1 MWPFRRA
8 DAGAT
13 PRAAEIDEQV
23 LRDLLADA
31 RRWIARYAG
40 PRADLDDLVQEAM
53 IELVVALERFRGDS
67 SVRTYAHRVVLRTTA
82 RELTRRR
89 ATQKRIELVAEIER
103 EDGAGDPERELSDRQ
118 AMARFYDALLA
129 LSEKRR
135 NAFVLC
141 AIERLPHDE
150 AAAIEGVSVETLRAR
165 LKHARADLERVLVRD
180 PLLGPYVGGA
190 R

>member
-1 MWPFRRA
+1 MWPFRRSA
-8 DAGAT
+8 RDEA
-13 PRAAEIDEQV
+13 REVDVDEQV
-23 LRDLLADA
+23 LRDLLVDA

-53 IELVVALERFRGDS
+53 VELVVALERFRGDS
-67 SVRTYAHRVVLRTTA
+67 SVRTYAHRIVLRTTA
-82 RELTRRR
+82 RELTKRR
-89 ATQKRIELVAEIER
+89 ASQKRLELVPEIER
-103 EDGAGDPERELSDRQ
+103 EGTSGNPERELSDRQ

-141 AIERLPHDE
+141 AIEKLPHEE

-165 LKHARADLERVLVRD
+165 LKHARADLEGALALD
-180 PLLGPYVGGA
+180 PLLGSYVGGA

>member
-1 MWPFRRA
+1 MWPFRPAR
-8 DAGAT
+8 
-13 PRAAEIDEQV
+13 PEPEPSLDEAV
-23 LRDLLADA
+23 LRELLADA

-53 IELVVALERFRGDS
+53 IELVVALEKFRGDS

-82 RELTRRR
+82 RELKKRR
-89 ATQKRIELVAEIER
+89 ASQQRLELVAEVGAEA
-103 EDGAGDPERELSDRQ
+103 AGDPERALGDRQ
-118 AMARFYDALLA
+118 AMARFYEALAELG
-129 LSEKRR
+129 EKRR

-141 AIERLPHDE
+141 AIEKLPHEE

-165 LKHARADLERVLVRD
+165 LKHARKDLEVALARD
-180 PLLGPYVGGA
+180 PYLGRFVGGGA

>member
-1 MWPFRRA
+1 MRER
-8 DAGAT
+8 GL
-13 PRAAEIDEQV
+13 DEQV
-23 LRDLLADA
+23 LRDLLTDA

-82 RELTRRR
+82 RELTKRRS
-89 ATQKRIELVAEIER
+89 TQKRLELVADVER
-103 EDGAGDPERELSDRQ
+103 EAHGDPERALEGRQ
-118 AMARFYDALLA
+118 AMSRFYEALGELT
-129 LSEKRR
+129 EKRR

-141 AIERLPHDE
+141 AIEKLAHEE
-150 AAAIEGVSVETLRAR
+150 AAVVEGVSVETLRAR
-165 LKHARADLERVLVRD
+165 LKHARADLDAKLATD
-180 PLLGPYVGGA
+180 PLLGRYVKGDA

>member
-1 MWPFRRA
+1 MVWPFRRA
-8 DAGAT
+8 RDERQ
-13 PRAAEIDEQV
+13 RALDEDV

-82 RELTRRR
+82 RELTKRRS
-89 ATQKRIELVAEIER
+89 TQKRLELVADVER
-103 EDGAGDPERELSDRQ
+103 EAHGDPERALADRQ
-118 AMARFYDALLA
+118 AMTRFYEALSA

-141 AIERLPHDE
+141 AIEKLAHEE

-165 LKHARADLERVLVRD
+165 LKHARSDLDAALASD
-180 PLLGPYVGGA
+180 PLLGPYVSGGA

>member
-8 DAGAT
+8 REDA
-13 PRAAEIDEQV
+13 RESVDEQV

-40 PRADLDDLVQEAM
+40 PRADLDDLVQESM

-67 SVRTYAHRVVLRTTA
+67 SVRTYAHRIVLRTTA
-82 RELTRRR
+82 RELAKRRTTR
-89 ATQKRIELVAEIER
+89 AHIELVGEIER
-103 EDGAGDPERELSDRQ
+103 EGQGGDPERALSDRRT
-118 AMARFYDALLA
+118 MARFYEALSA

-141 AIERLPHDE
+141 AIEKLAHDE

-165 LKHARADLERVLVRD
+165 LKHARADLERALAGD
-180 PLLGPYVGGA
+180 PLLGSYVAGGE

>member
-1 MWPFRRA
+1 MWPFRRTRSEA
-8 DAGAT
+8 REPAL
-13 PRAAEIDEQV
+13 DEAV

-67 SVRTYAHRVVLRTTA
+67 SVRTYAHRIVLRTTA
-82 RELTRRR
+82 RELKKRR
-89 ATQKRIELVAEIER
+89 ARRERIELVAEVDR
-103 EDGAGDPERELSDRQ
+103 EAHGDPERALADRQ
-118 AMARFYDALLA
+118 AMARFYDALLS
-129 LSEKRR
+129 LSDKRR

-141 AIERLPHDE
+141 AIERLAHEE
-150 AAAIEGVSVETLRAR
+150 AAAIEDVSVETLRAR
-165 LKHARADLERVLVRD
+165 LKHARRDLEVALAGD
-180 PLLGPYVGGA
+180 PLLGRYVGGA